1 MEYIILDDLFGL
13 KLWGENIFRRVYHHL
28 SNNNYNPRKVPLLHN
43 INVLTDE
50 QVAYLQGL
58 TFQKDTALNTK
69 KVSLLVGG
77 QYSPRDSI
85 YYNNMDKEM
94 QEKMEE
100 MGNSFI
106 PQFETILGTKLRLG
120 DSNFR
125 ACLLRYEGANAQFAM
140 HYDTEHPD
148 CFRTLMLYEGGG
160 DNPTFLLP

>member
-1 MEYIILDDLFGL
+1 MEYLILDDLFGL

-28 SNNNYNPRKVPLLHN
+28 SNNNYNPRKVPLLHE

-50 QVAYLQGL
+50 QVTYLQGL

-85 YYNNMDKEM
+85 YYNNMDKDM

-106 PQFETILGTKLRLG
+106 PQFETLLGTKLRLG

-125 ACLLRYEGANAQFAM
+125 ACLLRYEGANAQFGF

-148 CFRTLMLYEGGG
+148 CFRTLMLYEG
-160 DNPTFLLP
+160 DNSTFLLP

>member
-1 MEYIILDDLFGL
+1 MEYIIMDDIFGL

-28 SNNNYNPRKVPLLHN
+28 SNNNYNPRKVPLLHTLRQ
-43 INVLTDE
+43 VLTEE

-69 KVSLLVGG
+69 KLSLLVGG

-106 PQFETILGTKLRLG
+106 PQLEALVGPLRLG

-160 DNPTFLLP
+160 

>member
-1 MEYIILDDLFGL
+1 MEYIILDLFGV

-50 QVAYLQGL
+50 QVSYLQGL

-85 YYNNMDKEM
+85 YYNNMDKDM

-106 PQFETILGTKLRLG
+106 PQLEALV
-120 DSNFR
+120 
-125 ACLLRYEGANAQFAM
+125 
-140 HYDTEHPD
+140 H
-148 CFRTLMLYEGGG
+148 
-160 DNPTFLLP
+160 